1 MLIGFLISISGSVIP
16 LPEGVDPNDMESLKA
31 AMPTFPTKNFIM
43 PFAAHALGTFTG
55 ALVTVLLAASHQMK
69 FALGIGGFF
78 LLGGI
83 MINYMLPGPTWF
95 SVVDV
100 TLAYIPM
107 ALIAWKLAGKRG
119 G

>member
-1 MLIGFLISISGSVIP
+1 
-16 LPEGVDPNDMESLKA
+16 
-31 AMPTFPTKNFIM
+31 M